1 MAQRFL
7 VREESAQ
14 RDDFEN
20 LSLVECREGGRNG
33 NLFGRIVSEEH
44 VLKGWEAVFT
54 RKLGRVDRIKGLRA
68 FAALNA
74 VIRKERCQGSQF

>member
-1 MAQRFL
+1 MNHYIMAQRFL

-33 NLFGRIVSEEH
+33 NLFGRIVSEDQ
-44 VLKGWEAVFT
+44 VLKGW
-54 RKLGRVDRIKGLRA
+54 
-68 FAALNA
+68 
-74 VIRKERCQGSQF
+74 